1 MTSYLVGGAGVLLGV
16 VVALWYML
24 KHRRLKGKYDILGKD
39 YGILKKAHQKLTD
52 DHENAVKRL
61 ENENQTLKDK
71 NDEIRENVREIRAS
85 CNNPVELNNALNR
98 MFPVSEEGGEG
109 PG

>member
-1 MTSYLVGGAGVLLGV
+1 MTGYLVGGLGVLAGGI
-16 VVALWYML
+16 VALIYML
-24 KHRRLKGKYDILGKD
+24 KHRSVKGKYDLLTKD

-61 ENENQTLKDK
+61 ENEK
-71 NDEIRENVREIRAS
+71 IRENVREIRAS